1 MPDGAYIFGGE
12 DYPTASDFLP
22 KSSMIW
28 VHGPDIP
35 DEGIQHGCGVRIS
48 DTELVLIGGY
58 NTWNRVIRF
67 NIQTSTWTSMPDLI
81 TGRRYHSC
89 AFVNDKIIVA
99 GKILL
104 TKSCRDLMIYSESS
118 SESCTCMHPLYYGV
132 IVHYRCGHF
141 KPYRL
146 EIL

>member
-1 MPDGAYIFGGE
+1 MPNGAYIFGGE

-28 VHGPDIP
+28 EHGPDIP

-104 TKSCRDLMIYSESS
+104 TKSCREPYDMLRENSCK
-118 SESCTCMHPLYYGV
+118 SCTCMHPLFYGV
-132 IVHYRCGHF
+132 IVHYRYGHF
-141 KPYRL
+141 
-146 EIL
+146 

>member
-1 MPDGAYIFGGE
+1 MPNGAYIFGGE

-28 VHGPDIP
+28 EHGPDIP

-89 AFVNDKIIVA
+89 AFANDKIIVA
-99 GKILL
+99 GNILL
-104 TKSCRDLMIYSESS
+104 TKSCREPYYILRESS
-118 SESCTCMHPLYYGV
+118 SESCTCKHPLYIVLV
-132 IVHYRCGHF
+132 IVYYRCGHF
-141 KPYRL
+141 
-146 EIL
+146 

>member
-1 MPDGAYIFGGE
+1 MPNGAYIFGGE

-28 VHGPDIP
+28 EHGPDIP

-104 TKSCRDLMIYSESS
+104 QKSCRHLIIYSERVVARVAHA
-118 SESCTCMHPLYYGV
+118 C
-132 IVHYRCGHF
+132 
-141 KPYRL
+141 
-146 EIL
+146 ILCNKET

>member
-1 MPDGAYIFGGE
+1 MPNGAYIFGGE

-28 VHGPDIP
+28 EHGPDIP

-99 GKILL
+99 GNILL
-104 TKSCRDLMIYSESS
+104 TKSRREPYYILRESS
-118 SESCTCMHPLYYGV
+118 SESCTCTHPLYYGV
-132 IVHYRCGHF
+132 IVHHRCGHF
-141 KPYRL
+141 
-146 EIL
+146 

>member
-1 MPDGAYIFGGE
+1 
-12 DYPTASDFLP
+12 
-22 KSSMIW
+22 MIW
-28 VHGPDIP
+28 EHGPDIP
-35 DEGIQHGCGVRIS
+35 DVGIQHGCGVRIS

-104 TKSCRDLMIYSESS
+104 QKSCRHLIIYSERVVARVAHA
-118 SESCTCMHPLYYGV
+118 C
-132 IVHYRCGHF
+132 
-141 KPYRL
+141 
-146 EIL
+146 ILCNKET